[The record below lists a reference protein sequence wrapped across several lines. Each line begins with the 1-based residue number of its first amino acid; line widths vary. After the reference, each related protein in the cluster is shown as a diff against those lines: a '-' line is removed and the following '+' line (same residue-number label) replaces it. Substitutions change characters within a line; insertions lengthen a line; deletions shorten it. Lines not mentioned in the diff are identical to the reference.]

1 MRGYLDSSPMCLINC
16 RGHLFRCHLNIPRP
30 FSGRPSTP
38 GSHEFE
44 PIGSSFQLTPR
55 GPAHIRYLV
64 RRLRRILPQGT
75 LILVCYWTDEDE
87 RASARELLQY
97 AEADAYA
104 TSLPEAVE
112 LCVKAAKGELKA
124 EEVEEAAASTE
135 AGSPPA
141 PTNPK
146 GREPKRN
153 SQSAVA

>member
-1 MRGYLDSSPMCLINC
+1 
-16 RGHLFRCHLNIPRP
+16 
-30 FSGRPSTP
+30 
-38 GSHEFE
+38 
-44 PIGSSFQLTPR
+44 
-55 GPAHIRYLV
+55 
-64 RRLRRILPQGT
+64 
-75 LILVCYWTDEDE
+75 
-87 RASARELLQY
+87 LLQY

-146 GREPKRN
+146 GREPKRK